1 MHHLKQLLSTGE
13 KQIMKLSNQNYT
25 HQSNPRRDPIQIAAH
40 LEWINLPIVK
50 LIDLYCMIN

>member
-1 MHHLKQLLSTGE
+1 
-13 KQIMKLSNQNYT
+13 MKLSNQNYT